1 MKHFTKFSVTAG
13 AVVMLTTSGFS
24 QKLLKKADLSYQ
36 NHQYFK
42 AVEYYKQAYAGAKA
56 DKKAEILYKTGESY
70 HRINDYKAAE
80 TYYQKAIAANYT
92 DPVVYL
98 KLAEDLKTQMKYP
111 EAIVEFNNYKAKGG
125 DAKRAEL
132 GVKSC
137 ELAQQWKDSPQRYKV
152 ENMAL
157 LNSKASD
164 YSPSFSDKKYQSIYF
179 TSRRDGALGSTEQ
192 NIGANYA
199 DIYESK
205 LDKNGKWSTPVLL
218 PPAVSTPVNEGS
230 GWVSKKGDLLFFTRC
245 PEEKNKLLKCG
256 LYMCKKQGSTWGPAE
271 RLPFSLDSVQFGHP
285 TLSADGKTLY
295 FTSKLTGGYGGKD
308 IWKSSFDQKGNLWG
322 QPVNLGPQVNTAGD
336 EMYPTLSDDG
346 KRLYFSSNFH
356 PGMGGLDIFV
366 AELGPDGKASKAV
379 ENLKYPINSSYD
391 DFGIVFEGKKQKGY
405 LTSNREGGKGDD
417 DIWSFVLPPLVFNG
431 KGMGIS
437 KGGRN
442 GEGKGEPVEIVKVKI
457 VGSDGTINESMTGKD
472 GGYNFKLKE
481 NTTYTITTE
490 TSKDSKSA
498 TFNKDGYLA
507 SKDQR
512 VITTVGEPV
521 SKDFIADFELT
532 PVTKEIRMPEIR
544 YDLGKWD
551 LRPESRDSLQF
562 LYQTLVDNPSIVC
575 ELNSHTDSRGDAK
588 KNQELSQKR
597 AQSCVDFLVN
607 EKKIPAARLV
617 AKGYGKTQLLVTDD
631 VIKNAKT
638 KEEKEALHQK
648 NRRTSFRILSWDY
661 VDPNKPKTDGVK
673 PGSTKPKVDGED
685 EE

>member
-1 MKHFTKFSVTAG
+1 MYMKHFTKFSLTAG
-13 AVVMLTTSGFS
+13 ALLLVASSGFS
-24 QKLLKKADLSYQ
+24 QKLLKKADLSYT

-56 DKKAEILYKTGESY
+56 DKKPEILYKTGVSY
-70 HRINDYKAAE
+70 QEINDYKAAE
-80 TYYQKAIAANYT
+80 TYYQKAIAANYS
-92 DPVVYL
+92 DPIVYL

-125 DAKRAEL
+125 DAKRAEV

-137 ELAQQWKDSPQRYKV
+137 ELAQQWKDAPQRYKL

-164 YSPSFSDKKYQSIYF
+164 YSVSFSDKKYQSIYF
-179 TSRRDGALGSTEQ
+179 TSRRDGALGSTEA
-192 NIGANYA
+192 NIGANYS

-205 LDKNGKWSTPVLL
+205 LDKNGKWSTPILL
-218 PPAVSTPVNEGS
+218 PPAISTPFNDGT

-245 PEEKNKLLKCG
+245 PEEKNKALKCG
-256 LYMCKKQGSTWGPAE
+256 LYMSKKQGSTWGPAE
-271 RLPFSLDSVQFGHP
+271 RLPFVNDTTQFGHP
-285 TLSADGKTLY
+285 TLSADGKALY
-295 FTSKLTGGYGGKD
+295 FTSKLGGGYGGKD
-308 IWKSSFDQKGNLWG
+308 IWKSSFDQKSNAWG
-322 QPVNLGPQVNTAGD
+322 QPVNMGPAVNTAGD
-336 EMYPTLSDDG
+336 EMYPTVSDDG
-346 KRLYFSSNFH
+346 KRLYFSSNYH

-366 AELGPDGKASKAV
+366 AELSPDGKATKAV

-391 DFGIVFEGKKQKGY
+391 DFGIVYEGKKQKGY

-437 KGGRN
+437 KGGRA
-442 GEGKGEPVEIVKVKI
+442 GAGAGEPVEVVKVKI

-472 GGYNFKLKE
+472 GSYNFKLKE

-490 TSKDSKSA
+490 TGKDSKSA
-498 TFNKDGYLA
+498 THNKKGFLA
-507 SKDQR
+507 SKDSR

-521 SKDFIADFELT
+521 SKDFIADFQLGPIED
-532 PVTKEIRMPEIR
+532 EIRMPEIR
-544 YDLGKWD
+544 YDLGKYE
-551 LRPESRDSLQF
+551 LRPESKDSLLF
-562 LYQTLVDNPSIVC
+562 LYQTMVDNPSIVC

-588 KNQELSQKR
+588 KNQELSQNR

-607 EKKIPAARLV
+607 EKKIAPARLV
-617 AKGYGKTQLLVTDD
+617 AKGYGKTMLLVGDD

-648 NRRTSFRILSWDY
+648 NRRTSFRILNWDY
-661 VDPNKPKTDGVK
+661 VDPNKPKTEAPKV
-673 PGSTKPKVDGED
+673 KPKVEGED
-685 EE
+685 ED